1 VQKKKK
7 VEGNIFAVF
16 NVGTHDFPLGE
27 IGVKVNDNNYH
38 VVRFTR
44 NGGNATLQ
52 IDDYNV
58 QSLQQPGKK
67 MILYCVSQSHKVTH
81 PNSHINSI
89 IPLSLG
95 HTSTVF
101 NSMATIQVGGKVP
114 KTGGRVR
121 IERPFAGV
129 IAGLS
134 VNRVRVLDLASER
147 DPQITIRGDVQLVT
161 GVLDRN
167 DLQSRMQQVRK
178 FRTN

>member
-1 VQKKKK
+1 M
-7 VEGNIFAVF
+7 F
-16 NVGTHDFPLGE
+16 NVGTHDYPIGE

-58 QSLQQPGKK
+58 QSLQQPGKR
-67 MILYCVSQSHKVTH
+67 MILYSQSNSIAYTITIIYKVTQ

-89 IPLSLG
+89 ILLSLG